1 MVSTAVSRR
10 QRRETQR
17 SVRYSHRRQLTVA
30 ISSLVTIALFAGYC
44 VADVTDVLPGPLTL
58 TNVSEPAFADPA
70 TAKVGATITG
80 DFDATKPID
89 ATAAAR
95 LVDELLAAEGV
106 GSDVSVIIE
115 DAQGTVA
122 AEHEA
127 GTAREPASTMK
138 TLTALAASST
148 LNMAATLDTQVFL
161 TQTDGGNTLTLKG
174 NGDMLL
180 GAGESDPDHINGRA
194 GLATLAGSVALALT
208 QRGIDTVRLDYDDSL
223 FGEERVPA
231 GLRASDGAGDVTSGD
246 YTMYYTPVSSM
257 AIDGGRQYTDALPA
271 PANPDDS
278 GGYPELSQHTAA
290 DVAER
295 FAALLAEQGITVDGA
310 PTEGSTP
317 AGVSPIASVSSATLA
332 EILAFTL
339 RHSDNT
345 LAEEFGRL
353 TALATGA
360 QNTPAGGT
368 KAVHDVLDGLGI
380 DTSGLTMA
388 DCSGLSPDS
397 ELTVRTLA
405 AVQQRNLTAG
415 GAAAAAE
422 GLSIAGLVGTAQ
434 YRYDDESVAGLLR
447 VKTGSLA
454 SVTSMAGN
462 VSRTNGGALAFA
474 VVVNNPED
482 MDAARSAIDAFI
494 TKLAGL

>member
-17 SVRYSHRRQLTVA
+17 SVRYSHRLQLTVA

-58 TNVSEPAFADPA
+58 TNVSEPAFANPA
-70 TAKVGATITG
+70 TAKAGTTIAG

-115 DAQGTVA
+115 DAQGTVD

-148 LNMAATLDTQVFL
+148 LNMASTLDTQVFL

-180 GAGESDPDHINGRA
+180 GAGTSDPDHINGRA